1 MVIST
6 VTHVAVG
13 ALLLASAVILAIQV
27 WRHAPVAFE
36 ERIGEPQRHPSAA

>member
-1 MVIST
+1 MIST

-13 ALLLASAVILAIQV
+13 ALLLASTVVLAIQV

-36 ERIGEPQRHPSAA
+36 EGVAQPEQNPSAA